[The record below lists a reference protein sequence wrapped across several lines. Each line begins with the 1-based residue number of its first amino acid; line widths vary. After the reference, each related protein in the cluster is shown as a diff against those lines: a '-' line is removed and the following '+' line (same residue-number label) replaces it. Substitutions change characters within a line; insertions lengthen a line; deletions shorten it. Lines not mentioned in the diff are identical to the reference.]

1 MEISPRFFTT
11 SKLFTGPRYGPR
23 EVIMTTHSIT
33 VTIGRNA
40 PVTDPTRPQYDDV
53 TGARITEPMS
63 DQRWR
68 EFDMDAQGTLA
79 NNVFERQII
88 AIERHLGRGSWEGV
102 EEDSLKI
109 TYLLK
114 SALTD
119 EAVAT
124 LSRELSELA
133 RLYDQDAIALTI
145 GTSTLC

>member
-1 MEISPRFFTT
+1 
-11 SKLFTGPRYGPR
+11 
-23 EVIMTTHSIT
+23 MTTHSIT

-40 PVTDPTRPQYDDV
+40 PVTDPALPQYDDV
-53 TGARITEPMS
+53 TGERITAPMS
-63 DQRWR
+63 DQRWG
-68 EFDMDAQGTLA
+68 EFGRDAQGTLA
-79 NNVFERQII
+79 NSVHERQIV

-124 LSRELSELA
+124 LSRDLSELA